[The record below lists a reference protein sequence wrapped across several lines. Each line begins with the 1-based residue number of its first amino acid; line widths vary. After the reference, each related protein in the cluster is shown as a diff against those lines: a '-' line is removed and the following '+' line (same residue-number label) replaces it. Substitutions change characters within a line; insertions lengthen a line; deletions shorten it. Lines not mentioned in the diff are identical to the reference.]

1 MSKKGGWTEVN
12 SGVEVGES
20 SSTVDA
26 MGDILETN
34 NMWTAGTE
42 SDFVLN
48 ASCKG
53 YPLSAEPCR
62 VSELGQRGWHLLD
75 DALAYPV
82 AVLRRPALTHN
93 LAWMQ
98 NFVQRKGVALAP
110 HGKTTMSPELFRMQL
125 QAGAWGLTFANV
137 HQLRVG
143 LAAGA
148 QRAIIANQLVSDA
161 DLDGL
166 DLLLNQYPQ
175 ARVWFLVD
183 SLAQLRTLADWGAR
197 RGQPRCWDVL
207 LELGIAG
214 YRTGCRTHEQAL
226 ALAQAMAESG
236 VVRLG
241 GVECY
246 EGGLGQCDSAHD
258 MEAVSALV
266 RSVQALVQQIDEQ
279 HLWGGEEVLLSAGGS
294 AVFDLVIPMLKTQV
308 KSRPVQGVLR
318 SGCYV
323 THDHWNYARYLKL
336 VEAREGLSASL
347 QPALEVWAKVQSV
360 PEPGLAILSAGRRD
374 LSFDQCMPMPV
385 RWAANGQRGEGAM
398 QATPESWKVKAL
410 SDQHA
415 HMVFDTQGVWP
426 KVGDRVALGI
436 SHPCTTFDK
445 WRWMAVIEDD
455 GCICGAISTHF

>member
-1 MSKKGGWTEVN
+1 MEQSDMKN
-12 SGVEVGES
+12 
-20 SSTVDA
+20 
-26 MGDILETN
+26 
-34 NMWTAGTE
+34 
-42 SDFVLN
+42 DFVLN
-48 ASCKG
+48 AACKG
-53 YPLSAEPCR
+53 FPLAAEPCA
-62 VSELGQRGWHLLD
+62 VSQLGARNWNLLD

-82 AVLRRPALTHN
+82 AVLRRPALMHN

-98 NFVQRKGVALAP
+98 DFVQRKGVALAP
-110 HGKTTMSPELFRMQL
+110 HGKTTLSPELFRMQL

-143 LAAGA
+143 LAAGV
-148 QRAIIANQLVSDA
+148 QRAIIANQLVTDA

-166 DLLLNQYPQ
+166 DLLLRQNPE

-183 SLAQLRTLADWGAR
+183 SLAQLAVLADWGQSRGNTR
-197 RGQPRCWDVL
+197 RWDVL

-226 ALAQAMAESG
+226 ALAQAMAASS

-241 GVECY
+241 GLECY
-246 EGGLGQCDSAHD
+246 EGGLGRCDSAHD
-258 MEAVSALV
+258 IEAVSALV
-266 RSVQALVQQIDEQ
+266 RSVQALVQQIDAQ
-279 HLWGGEEVLLSAGGS
+279 NLWGGDAVLLSAGGS
-294 AVFDLVIPMLKTQV
+294 AVFDLVIPMLKTRV

-336 VEAREGLSASL
+336 VEAREGLSESL
-347 QPALEVWAKVQSV
+347 QPALEIWTQVQSV
-360 PEPGLAILSAGRRD
+360 PEPGLAILTAGRRD

-385 RWAANGQRGEGAM
+385 RWAPKAHRAGAI

-415 HMVFDTQGVWP
+415 HMVFDAEGVWP
-426 KVGDRVALGI
+426 QVGDRVALGI
-436 SHPCTTFDK
+436 SHPCTT
-445 WRWMAVIEDD
+445 
-455 GCICGAISTHF
+455 GAISTHF

>member
-1 MSKKGGWTEVN
+1 MKSDVVLDATLKGFPV
-12 SGVEVGES
+12 
-20 SSTVDA
+20 A
-26 MGDILETN
+26 
-34 NMWTAGTE
+34 
-42 SDFVLN
+42 
-48 ASCKG
+48 
-53 YPLSAEPCR
+53 AEPCP
-62 VSELGQRGWHLLD
+62 VSQLGARNWNLLD

-98 NFVQRKGVALAP
+98 DFVQRKGVALAP
-110 HGKTTMSPELFRMQL
+110 HGKTTLSPELFRMQL

-143 LAAGA
+143 LMAGV
-148 QRAIIANQLVSDA
+148 QRAIIANQLLSDT

-166 DLLLNQYPQ
+166 DLLLRQHPQ
-175 ARVWFLVD
+175 AQVWFLVD
-183 SLAQLRTLADWGAR
+183 SLAQLDLLADWGCR
-197 RGQPRCWDVL
+197 RESTRCWDVL

-226 ALAQAMAESG
+226 VLAQAMAASTC
-236 VVRLG
+236 VRLG

-258 MEAVSALV
+258 IEAVSGLV
-266 RSVQALVQQIDEQ
+266 RSVQALVQQIDVQ
-279 HLWGGEEVLLSAGGS
+279 NLWGRDEVLLSAGGS

-347 QPALEVWAKVQSV
+347 QPALEIWTRVQSV
-360 PEPGLAILSAGRRD
+360 PEPGLAILTAGRRD

-385 RWAANGQRGEGAM
+385 RWAPKAQRAGTM
-398 QATPESWKVKAL
+398 QATHESWKVKAL

-415 HMVFDTQGVWP
+415 HMVFDTEGVWP
-426 KVGDRVALGI
+426 QVGDRVALGI
-436 SHPCTTFDK
+436 SHP
-445 WRWMAVIEDD
+445 
-455 GCICGAISTHF
+455 

>member
-1 MSKKGGWTEVN
+1 MKIK
-12 SGVEVGES
+12 
-20 SSTVDA
+20 DMA
-26 MGDILETN
+26 R
-34 NMWTAGTE
+34 
-42 SDFVLN
+42 DFELN
-48 ASCKG
+48 AACKG
-53 YPLSAEPCR
+53 YPLAAQPCA
-62 VSELGQRGWHLLD
+62 VSELGQRGWNLLD

-98 NFVQRKGVALAP
+98 DFVQCKGVALAP

-166 DLLLNQYPQ
+166 DFLLNQHPQ

-183 SLAQLRTLADWGAR
+183 SLAQLDALADWGAR
-197 RGQPRCWDVL
+197 RNKARCWDVL

-226 ALAQAMAESG
+226 LLAQAMAASP
-236 VVRLG
+236 VARLG

-246 EGGLGQCDSAHD
+246 EGGLGRCDSAHD
-258 MEAVSALV
+258 IEAVSALV
-266 RSVQALVQQIDEQ
+266 RNVHALVQQLDAQ
-279 HLWGGEEVLLSAGGS
+279 NLWGGDEVLLSAGGS
-294 AVFDLVIPMLKTQV
+294 AVFDLVIPMLQLQV

-385 RWAANGQRGEGAM
+385 RWAPKNQRAAGVI
-398 QATPESWKVKAL
+398 ATAPEAWQVKAL

-415 HMVFDTQGVWP
+415 HMAFDANGVWP
-426 KVGDRVALGI
+426 QVGDRVALGI

-455 GCICGAISTHF
+455 GRISGAISTHF

>member
-1 MSKKGGWTEVN
+1 MKMDK
-12 SGVEVGES
+12 
-20 SSTVDA
+20 D
-26 MGDILETN
+26 M
-34 NMWTAGTE
+34 
-42 SDFVLN
+42 VLN
-48 ASCKG
+48 GAFKG
-53 YPLSAEPCR
+53 YPLAAEPCA

-82 AVLRRPALTHN
+82 AVLRRPALAHN

-98 NFVQRKGVALAP
+98 DFAKRKGVALAP
-110 HGKTTMSPELFRMQL
+110 HGKTTLSPELFRMQL
-125 QAGAWGLTFANV
+125 QAGAWGLTFANA

-143 LAAGA
+143 LSAGLE
-148 QRAIIANQLVSDA
+148 RAIIANQLVADA

-166 DLLLNQYPQ
+166 DLLLHQYPH

-183 SLAQLRTLADWGAR
+183 SPAQLQALADWGAR
-197 RGQPRCWDVL
+197 RNNARRWDVL

-226 ALAQAMAESG
+226 ALAQTMASSP

-246 EGGLGQCDSAHD
+246 EGGLGRCDSAHD
-258 MEAVSALV
+258 IEAVSGLV
-266 RSVQALVQQIDEQ
+266 RSVQALVQQLDVQ
-279 HLWGGEEVLLSAGGS
+279 NLWGSDEVLLSAGGS

-347 QPALEVWAKVQSV
+347 QPALEVWTLVQSV

-374 LSFDQCMPMPV
+374 VSFDQCMPMPV
-385 RWAANGQRGEGAM
+385 RWAARGQRGEGAM

-415 HMVFDTQGVWP
+415 HMVFDPEGVWP
-426 KVGDRVALGI
+426 QVGDRVGLGI

-445 WRWMAVIEDD
+445 WRWMAIIEDD
-455 GCICGAISTHF
+455 GRISGAISTHF

>member
-1 MSKKGGWTEVN
+1 MKIK
-12 SGVEVGES
+12 
-20 SSTVDA
+20 DMA
-26 MGDILETN
+26 R
-34 NMWTAGTE
+34 
-42 SDFVLN
+42 DFELN
-48 ASCKG
+48 AACKG
-53 YPLSAEPCR
+53 YPLAAEPCA
-62 VSELGQRGWHLLD
+62 VSELGQRGWNLLD

-98 NFVQRKGVALAP
+98 DFVQRKGVALAP

-137 HQLRVG
+137 HQLRLG

-148 QRAIIANQLVSDA
+148 WRAIIANQLVSDA

-166 DLLLNQYPQ
+166 DFLLNQHPQ

-183 SLAQLRTLADWGAR
+183 SLAQLDALADWGAR
-197 RGQPRCWDVL
+197 RNKARCWDVL

-214 YRTGCRTHEQAL
+214 YRTGCRTYEQAL
-226 ALAQAMAESG
+226 LLAQAMAASP
-236 VVRLG
+236 VARLG

-246 EGGLGQCDSAHD
+246 EGGLGRCDSAHD
-258 MEAVSALV
+258 IEAVSALV
-266 RSVQALVQQIDEQ
+266 RNVQALVQQLDAQ
-279 HLWGGEEVLLSAGGS
+279 NLWGGDEVLLSAGGS
-294 AVFDLVIPMLKTQV
+294 AVFDLVIPMLKLQV

-385 RWAANGQRGEGAM
+385 RWASKDQRGAGVI
-398 QATPESWKVKAL
+398 ATAPEAWQVKAL

-415 HMVFDTQGVWP
+415 HMAFDANGVWP
-426 KVGDRVALGI
+426 HVGDRVALGI

-455 GCICGAISTHF
+455 GRISGAISTHF

>member
-1 MSKKGGWTEVN
+1 
-12 SGVEVGES
+12 
-20 SSTVDA
+20 
-26 MGDILETN
+26 
-34 NMWTAGTE
+34 
-42 SDFVLN
+42 
-48 ASCKG
+48 
-53 YPLSAEPCR
+53 
-62 VSELGQRGWHLLD
+62 
-75 DALAYPV
+75 
-82 AVLRRPALTHN
+82 
-93 LAWMQ
+93 
-98 NFVQRKGVALAP
+98 
-110 HGKTTMSPELFRMQL
+110 
-125 QAGAWGLTFANV
+125 
-137 HQLRVG
+137 
-143 LAAGA
+143 
-148 QRAIIANQLVSDA
+148 
-161 DLDGL
+161 
-166 DLLLNQYPQ
+166 
-175 ARVWFLVD
+175 
-183 SLAQLRTLADWGAR
+183 
-197 RGQPRCWDVL
+197 
-207 LELGIAG
+207 
-214 YRTGCRTHEQAL
+214 
-226 ALAQAMAESG
+226 MAESG
-236 VVRLG
+236 AVCLG

-279 HLWGGEEVLLSAGGS
+279 HLWGGDEVLLSAGGS

-385 RWAANGQRGEGAM
+385 RWAARGQSGEGAM

-415 HMVFDTQGVWP
+415 HMVFDDKGVWP
-426 KVGDRVALGI
+426 QVGDRVALGI

-455 GCICGAISTHF
+455 GRISGAISTHF

>member
-1 MSKKGGWTEVN
+1 M
-12 SGVEVGES
+12 
-20 SSTVDA
+20 
-26 MGDILETN
+26 
-34 NMWTAGTE
+34 E
-42 SDFVLN
+42 SDVVLD
-48 ASCKG
+48 ASLKG
-53 YPLSAEPCR
+53 FPLAAEPCA
-62 VSELGQRGWHLLD
+62 VSELGQRGWNLLD

-98 NFVQRKGVALAP
+98 DFVQRKGVALAP
-110 HGKTTMSPELFRMQL
+110 HGKTTLSPELFRMQL

-143 LAAGA
+143 LVAGV
-148 QRAIIANQLVSDA
+148 QRAIIANQLLSDT

-166 DLLLNQYPQ
+166 DLLLRQHPQ
-175 ARVWFLVD
+175 VQVWFLVD
-183 SLAQLRTLADWGAR
+183 SLAQLDLLADWGR
-197 RGQPRCWDVL
+197 RRESTRCWDVL

-226 ALAQAMAESG
+226 VLAQAMAASPC
-236 VVRLG
+236 VRLG

-258 MEAVSALV
+258 IEAVSGLV
-266 RSVQALVQQIDEQ
+266 RSVQALVQQIDAQ
-279 HLWGGEEVLLSAGGS
+279 NMWGRDEVLLSAGGS

-347 QPALEVWAKVQSV
+347 QPALEIWTRVQSV
-360 PEPGLAILSAGRRD
+360 PESGLAILTAGRRD
-374 LSFDQCMPMPV
+374 LSFDQCMPIPV
-385 RWAANGQRGEGAM
+385 RWAARGQSGEGAM
-398 QATPESWKVKAL
+398 QATPASWKVKAL

-415 HMVFDTQGVWP
+415 HMVFDAEGVWP
-426 KVGDRVALGI
+426 QVGDRVGLGI

-455 GCICGAISTHF
+455 GRITGAISTHF

>member
-1 MSKKGGWTEVN
+1 M
-12 SGVEVGES
+12 
-20 SSTVDA
+20 
-26 MGDILETN
+26 
-34 NMWTAGTE
+34 E
-42 SDFVLN
+42 SDVKLD
-48 ASCKG
+48 ASLKG
-53 YPLSAEPCR
+53 FPLAAEPCA
-62 VSELGQRGWHLLD
+62 VSELGQRRWNLLD

-82 AVLRRPALTHN
+82 AVLRRPALMHN

-98 NFVQRKGVALAP
+98 DFVQRKGVALAP
-110 HGKTTMSPELFRMQL
+110 HGKTTLSPELFRMQL

-143 LAAGA
+143 LAAGV
-148 QRAIIANQLVSDA
+148 QRAIIANQLVTDA

-166 DLLLNQYPQ
+166 DLLLRQQPQ

-183 SLAQLRTLADWGAR
+183 SLAQLAVLADWCQR
-197 RGQPRCWDVL
+197 RGNPRCWDVL

-226 ALAQAMAESG
+226 ALAQAMAASP

-258 MEAVSALV
+258 IDAVSALV
-266 RSVQALVQQIDEQ
+266 RSVQALVQQIDAQ
-279 HLWGGEEVLLSAGGS
+279 NLWGGDEILLSAGGS

-308 KSRPVQGVLR
+308 KNRSVQGVLR

-336 VEAREGLSASL
+336 VEAREGLSESL
-347 QPALEVWAKVQSV
+347 QPALEIWTQVQSV
-360 PEPGLAILSAGRRD
+360 PEPGLAILTAGRRD

-385 RWAANGQRGEGAM
+385 RWAPKAQRAGADM
-398 QATPESWKVKAL
+398 AAAPGGWQVKAL

-415 HMVFDTQGVWP
+415 HMVFDAKGVWP
-426 KVGDRVALGI
+426 QVGDRVALGI

-445 WRWMAVIEDD
+445 WRWMAIIEDD
-455 GCICGAISTHF
+455 GRISGAISTHF

>member
-1 MSKKGGWTEVN
+1 MMNEKI
-12 SGVEVGES
+12 
-20 SSTVDA
+20 D
-26 MGDILETN
+26 
-34 NMWTAGTE
+34 

-53 YPLSAEPCR
+53 YPLTAEPCA
-62 VSELGQRGWHLLD
+62 VSDLGQRGWRLLD

-98 NFVQRKGVALAP
+98 AFVQRKGVALAP

-166 DLLLNQYPQ
+166 DHLLHQHPQ
-175 ARVWFLVD
+175 ARVWFIVD
-183 SLAQLRTLADWGAR
+183 SLAQLQALADWAVR
-197 RGQPRCWDVL
+197 RNNARCWDVL

-226 ALAQAMAESG
+226 ALAQAIAASP

-258 MEAVSALV
+258 IEAVSGLV
-266 RSVQALVQQIDEQ
+266 RSVQSLVQQIDAQ
-279 HLWGGEEVLLSAGGS
+279 DLWGGEEVLLSAGGS
-294 AVFDLVIPMLKTQV
+294 AVFDLVIPMLKLQV
-308 KSRPVQGVLR
+308 KSRQVQGVLR

-336 VEAREGLSASL
+336 VEAREGMSASL
-347 QPALEVWAKVQSV
+347 LPALEVWAKVQSV

-385 RWAANGQRGEGAM
+385 RWAAGGQSGEGAM
-398 QATPESWKVKAL
+398 QATPASWKVKAL

-415 HMVFDTQGVWP
+415 HMVFDAEGVCP
-426 KVGDRVALGI
+426 QVGDRVALGI

-455 GCICGAISTHF
+455 GRISGAISTHF

>member
-1 MSKKGGWTEVN
+1 
-12 SGVEVGES
+12 
-20 SSTVDA
+20 
-26 MGDILETN
+26 MGQ
-34 NMWTAGTE
+34 
-42 SDFVLN
+42 SDMELDFELN
-48 ASCKG
+48 AACKG
-53 YPLSAEPCR
+53 FPVAAEPCA
-62 VSELGQRGWHLLD
+62 VSQLGARGWHLLD

-82 AVLRRPALTHN
+82 AALRRPALAHN

-98 NFVQRKGVALAP
+98 DFVQRKGVALAP
-110 HGKTTMSPELFRMQL
+110 HGKTTLSPELFRMQL
-125 QAGAWGLTFANV
+125 QGGAWGLTLANV

-148 QRAIIANQLVSDA
+148 ERAIIANQLVTDA

-166 DLLLNQYPQ
+166 DCLLRQHPTV
-175 ARVWFLVD
+175 RVWFLVD
-183 SLAQLRTLADWGAR
+183 SRAQLDALADWGAR
-197 RGQPRCWDVL
+197 RNNSRSWDVL

-214 YRTGCRTHEQAL
+214 YRTGCRTQEHAL
-226 ALAQAMAESG
+226 ALAQAMAASP

-246 EGGLGQCDSAHD
+246 EGGLGRCDSAHD
-258 MEAVSALV
+258 IEAVSGLV
-266 RSVQALVQQIDEQ
+266 RSVQALVQQLDAQ
-279 HLWGGEEVLLSAGGS
+279 NLWGSDEVLLSAGGS

-347 QPALEVWAKVQSV
+347 QPALEIWTQVQSV
-360 PEPGLAILSAGRRD
+360 PEPGLAILTAGRRD

-385 RWAANGQRGEGAM
+385 RWAPKAQRGAGTIA
-398 QATPESWKVKAL
+398 AAPETWKVQAL

-415 HMVFDTQGVWP
+415 HMAFDAEAAWP
-426 KVGDRVALGI
+426 QVGDRVALGI

-445 WRWMAVIEDD
+445 WRWMAIIEDD
-455 GCICGAISTHF
+455 GRISGAISTHF

>member
-1 MSKKGGWTEVN
+1 MDMEHG
-12 SGVEVGES
+12 
-20 SSTVDA
+20 
-26 MGDILETN
+26 
-34 NMWTAGTE
+34 
-42 SDFVLN
+42 FVLD
-48 ASCKG
+48 AHCKG
-53 YPLSAEPCR
+53 YPLAAGPCA
-62 VSELGQRGWHLLD
+62 VSDLAARGWNLLD

-98 NFVQRKGVALAP
+98 DFVQRKGVALAP
-110 HGKTTMSPELFRMQL
+110 HGKTTMSPELFRLQL

-166 DLLLNQYPQ
+166 DALLTQHPQ
-175 ARVWFLVD
+175 VRVWFLVD
-183 SLAQLRTLADWGAR
+183 SLAQLQALTDWGQR
-197 RGQPRCWDVL
+197 RQKPRCWDVL

-214 YRTGCRTHEQAL
+214 YRTGCRTHEEAL
-226 ALAQAMAESG
+226 ALAQAIAASP

-258 MEAVSALV
+258 SAAVSALV
-266 RSVQALVQQIDEQ
+266 RSVQALVQQIDVQ
-279 HLWGGEEVLLSAGGS
+279 GLWGRDEVLLSAGGS
-294 AVFDLVIPMLKTQV
+294 AVFDLVIPMLKLQV
-308 KSRPVQGVLR
+308 QSRPVQGVLR

-336 VEAREGLSASL
+336 VEQREGLSASL
-347 QPALEVWAKVQSV
+347 QPALEVWAIVQSV

-385 RWAANGQRGEGAM
+385 RWAARGQSGPGAI
-398 QATPESWKVKAL
+398 QAAPDSWQVKAL

-415 HMVFDTQGVWP
+415 HMAFAMDGPVP
-426 KVGDRVALGI
+426 HVGDRIALGI

-455 GCICGAISTHF
+455 GRISGAISTHF

>member
-1 MSKKGGWTEVN
+1 MEH
-12 SGVEVGES
+12 
-20 SSTVDA
+20 
-26 MGDILETN
+26 
-34 NMWTAGTE
+34 
-42 SDFVLN
+42 DFVLN
-48 ASCKG
+48 AACKG
-53 YPLSAEPCR
+53 FPLAAEPCA
-62 VSELGQRGWHLLD
+62 VSQLGARGWHLLH

-82 AVLRRPALTHN
+82 AVLRRPALAHN

-98 NFVQRKGVALAP
+98 DFVQRKGVALAP

-148 QRAIIANQLVSDA
+148 QRAIIANQLLSDA

-166 DLLLNQYPQ
+166 DFLLRQHPQ

-183 SLAQLRTLADWGAR
+183 SLAQLQTLGDWGAR

-246 EGGLGQCDSAHD
+246 EGGLGHCDSAQD

-266 RSVQALVQQIDEQ
+266 RSVQALVQQIDAQ
-279 HLWGGEEVLLSAGGS
+279 HLWGGDEVVLSAGGS

-336 VEAREGLSASL
+336 VQAREGLSASL
-347 QPALEVWAKVQSV
+347 QPALEVWTQVQSV
-360 PEPGLAILSAGRRD
+360 PEPGLAILTAGRRD
-374 LSFDQCMPMPV
+374 VSFDQCMPMPV
-385 RWAANGQRGEGAM
+385 RWAPRAQRAGTGIA
-398 QATPESWKVKAL
+398 ATPDGWQVKAL

-415 HMVFDTQGVWP
+415 HMAFDVAGVWP
-426 KVGDRVALGI
+426 QVGDRVALGI

-455 GCICGAISTHF
+455 GRISGAISTHF

>member
-1 MSKKGGWTEVN
+1 M
-12 SGVEVGES
+12 
-20 SSTVDA
+20 A
-26 MGDILETN
+26 H
-34 NMWTAGTE
+34 
-42 SDFVLN
+42 DFVLN
-48 ASCKG
+48 AACKG
-53 YPLSAEPCR
+53 FPLAAEPCA
-62 VSELGQRGWHLLD
+62 VSQLGARGWHLLD

-82 AVLRRPALTHN
+82 AVLRRPALRHN

-98 NFVQRKGVALAP
+98 DFVQRKGVALAP

-166 DLLLNQYPQ
+166 DLLLRQHPQ

-183 SLAQLRTLADWGAR
+183 SLAQLQALTDWGAR

-207 LELGIAG
+207 LELGIAS

-226 ALAQAMAESG
+226 TLAQAMAESG

-246 EGGLGQCDSAHD
+246 EGGLGRCDSAHD
-258 MEAVSALV
+258 IEAVSALV
-266 RSVQALVQQIDEQ
+266 RSVQALVQQLDVQ
-279 HLWGGEEVLLSAGGS
+279 HLWGDDEVLLSAGGS

-336 VEAREGLSASL
+336 VEAREGLNASL
-347 QPALEVWAKVQSV
+347 QPALEIWAKVQSV
-360 PEPGLAILSAGRRD
+360 PEPGLAILTAGRRD

-385 RWAANGQRGEGAM
+385 RWAPQSQQAGACIAPAPKGW
-398 QATPESWKVKAL
+398 QVKAL

-415 HMVFDTQGVWP
+415 HMVFDATGTRPQ
-426 KVGDRVALGI
+426 VGDRVALGI

-445 WRWMAVIEDD
+445 WRWMAIIEDD
-455 GCICGAISTHF
+455 GRISGAVSTHF

>member
-1 MSKKGGWTEVN
+1 MEH
-12 SGVEVGES
+12 
-20 SSTVDA
+20 
-26 MGDILETN
+26 
-34 NMWTAGTE
+34 
-42 SDFVLN
+42 DFVLN
-48 ASCKG
+48 AACKG
-53 YPLSAEPCR
+53 FPLAAESCA
-62 VSELGQRGWHLLD
+62 VSQLGARGWHLLD

-82 AVLRRPALTHN
+82 AVLRRPALRHN

-98 NFVQRKGVALAP
+98 DFVQRKGVALAP

-166 DLLLNQYPQ
+166 DLLLRQHPQ

-183 SLAQLRTLADWGAR
+183 SLAQLQALTDWGAR

-226 ALAQAMAESG
+226 TLAQAMAESG

-246 EGGLGQCDSAHD
+246 EGGLGRCDSAHD
-258 MEAVSALV
+258 IEAVSALV
-266 RSVQALVQQIDEQ
+266 RSVQVLVQQLDLQ
-279 HLWGGEEVLLSAGGS
+279 HLWGDDEVLLSAGGS

-336 VEAREGLSASL
+336 VEAREGLNASL
-347 QPALEVWAKVQSV
+347 QPALEIWTKVQSV
-360 PEPGLAILSAGRRD
+360 PEPGLAILTAGRRD
-374 LSFDQCMPMPV
+374 VSFDQCMPIPV
-385 RWAANGQRGEGAM
+385 RWAPQSQRAGVGIARAP
-398 QATPESWKVKAL
+398 QGWQVKAL

-415 HMVFDTQGVWP
+415 HMVFDATATRPQ
-426 KVGDRVALGI
+426 VGDRVALGI

-445 WRWMAVIEDD
+445 WRWMAIIEDD
-455 GCICGAISTHF
+455 GRISGAVSTHF

>member
-1 MSKKGGWTEVN
+1 
-12 SGVEVGES
+12 
-20 SSTVDA
+20 
-26 MGDILETN
+26 
-34 NMWTAGTE
+34 MWINGTD
-42 SDFVLN
+42 SNFVLDAN
-48 ASCKG
+48 CKG
-53 YPLSAEPCR
+53 FPLGAPSCA
-62 VSELGQRGWHLLD
+62 VSDLGQRGWYLLD

-98 NFVQRKGVALAP
+98 DFAQRKGVSLAP
-110 HGKTTMSPELFRMQL
+110 HGKTTMSPELFRQQL

-148 QRAIIANQLVSDA
+148 QHAIIANQLVSDA

-166 DLLLNQYPQ
+166 DFLLSQHPQ

-183 SLAQLRTLADWGAR
+183 SLAQLNALAEWRAR
-197 RGQPRCWDVL
+197 RNNARCWDVL

-226 ALAQAMAESG
+226 ALARAMATSPD
-236 VVRLG
+236 VRLG

-258 MEAVSALV
+258 IEAVSALV
-266 RSVQALVQQIDEQ
+266 RSVQALVQKIDEEN
-279 HLWGGEEVLLSAGGS
+279 LWGGDEVLLSAGGS
-294 AVFDLVIPMLKTQV
+294 AVFDLVIPMLKLQV

-347 QPALEVWAKVQSV
+347 QPALEVWAMVQSV

-374 LSFDQCMPMPV
+374 VSFDQCMPMPV
-385 RWAANGQRGEGAM
+385 RWAARGQRGDAAL
-398 QATPESWKVKAL
+398 QATPDSWQVKAL

-426 KVGDRVALGI
+426 SVGDRVGLGI

-445 WRWMAVIEDD
+445 WRWMAVMEDN
-455 GCICGAISTHF
+455 GRISGAISTHF

>member
-1 MSKKGGWTEVN
+1 MKSDVVLDATLKGFPV
-12 SGVEVGES
+12 
-20 SSTVDA
+20 A
-26 MGDILETN
+26 
-34 NMWTAGTE
+34 
-42 SDFVLN
+42 
-48 ASCKG
+48 
-53 YPLSAEPCR
+53 AEPCP
-62 VSELGQRGWHLLD
+62 VSQLGARSWNLLD

-82 AVLRRPALTHN
+82 AVLRRPALMHN

-98 NFVQRKGVALAP
+98 DFVQRKGVALAP
-110 HGKTTMSPELFRMQL
+110 HGKTTLSPELFRMQL

-148 QRAIIANQLVSDA
+148 QRVIIANQLVSDA

-166 DLLLNQYPQ
+166 DLLLRQYTHV
-175 ARVWFLVD
+175 RVWFLVD
-183 SLAQLRTLADWGAR
+183 SLAQLDALADWGVR
-197 RGQPRCWDVL
+197 RNNPRCWDVL

-214 YRTGCRTHEQAL
+214 YRTGCRTHDQAL
-226 ALAQAMAESG
+226 ALAQAMAAST

-246 EGGLGQCDSAHD
+246 EGGLGRCDSAHD
-258 MEAVSALV
+258 IEAVSGLV
-266 RSVQALVQQIDEQ
+266 RSVQVLVQQLDAQ
-279 HLWGGEEVLLSAGGS
+279 NLWGNDEVLLSAGGS
-294 AVFDLVIPMLKTQV
+294 AVFDPVIPMLKTQV

-336 VEAREGLSASL
+336 VETREGLSASL

-360 PEPGLAILSAGRRD
+360 PEPGLAILTAGRRD
-374 LSFDQCMPMPV
+374 VSFDQCMPMPV
-385 RWAANGQRGEGAM
+385 RWAARGHTGAVAI
-398 QATPESWKVKAL
+398 QATPESWKVKSL

-415 HMVFDTQGVWP
+415 HMVFDAEWVWP
-426 KVGDRVALGI
+426 QVGDRVALGI

-445 WRWMAVIEDD
+445 WRWMAIIEDD
-455 GCICGAISTHF
+455 GRISGAISTHF

>member
-1 MSKKGGWTEVN
+1 MELT
-12 SGVEVGES
+12 
-20 SSTVDA
+20 DMA
-26 MGDILETN
+26 H
-34 NMWTAGTE
+34 
-42 SDFVLN
+42 DFVLN
-48 ASCKG
+48 AACKG
-53 YPLSAEPCR
+53 FPLAAEPCA
-62 VSELGQRGWHLLD
+62 VSQLGARGWNLLD

-82 AVLRRPALTHN
+82 AVLRRPALAHN
-93 LAWMQ
+93 LVWMQ
-98 NFVQRKGVALAP
+98 DFVQRKGVALAP

-125 QAGAWGLTFANV
+125 QAGAWGMTFANV

-166 DLLLNQYPQ
+166 DFLLRQHPQ

-183 SLAQLRTLADWGAR
+183 SLAQLQTLTDWGAR

-226 ALAQAMAESG
+226 LLAQAMAESG

-266 RSVQALVQQIDEQ
+266 RGVQALVQQIDAQ
-279 HLWGGEEVLLSAGGS
+279 HLWGDDEVLLSAGGS

-308 KSRPVQGVLR
+308 QSRPVQGVLR

-374 LSFDQCMPMPV
+374 VSFDQCMPMPV
-385 RWAANGQRGEGAM
+385 RWAAGGHRDAGAM
-398 QATPESWKVKAL
+398 QVAPESWKVKAL

-415 HMVFDTQGVWP
+415 HMVFDADGVWP
-426 KVGDRVALGI
+426 QVGDRVALGI

-445 WRWMAVIEDD
+445 WRWMAIIEDD
-455 GCICGAISTHF
+455 GRISGAISTHF

>member
-1 MSKKGGWTEVN
+1 
-12 SGVEVGES
+12 
-20 SSTVDA
+20 
-26 MGDILETN
+26 
-34 NMWTAGTE
+34 
-42 SDFVLN
+42 
-48 ASCKG
+48 
-53 YPLSAEPCR
+53 
-62 VSELGQRGWHLLD
+62 
-75 DALAYPV
+75 
-82 AVLRRPALTHN
+82 
-93 LAWMQ
+93 
-98 NFVQRKGVALAP
+98 
-110 HGKTTMSPELFRMQL
+110 
-125 QAGAWGLTFANV
+125 
-137 HQLRVG
+137 
-143 LAAGA
+143 
-148 QRAIIANQLVSDA
+148 VSDA

-166 DLLLNQYPQ
+166 DFLLRQHPQ

-183 SLAQLRTLADWGAR
+183 SLAQLQALADWAAR
-197 RGQPRCWDVL
+197 RGKPRCWDVL

-226 ALAQAMAESG
+226 LLAQAMAVSG
-236 VVRLG
+236 VARLG

-266 RSVQALVQQIDEQ
+266 RSVQALVQQIDAQ
-279 HLWGGEEVLLSAGGS
+279 NLWGSDEVLLSAGGS

-308 KSRPVQGVLR
+308 QSRPVQGVLR

-347 QPALEVWAKVQSV
+347 QPALEVWAQVQSV
-360 PEPGLAILSAGRRD
+360 PEPGLAILTAGRRD

-385 RWAANGQRGEGAM
+385 RWAAKDHQPGVDIAIAPRGW
-398 QATPESWKVKAL
+398 QIKAL

-415 HMVFDTQGVWP
+415 HMSFFVEGLWP
-426 KVGDRVALGI
+426 QVGDRVALGI

-455 GCICGAISTHF
+455 GRISGAISTHF

>member
-1 MSKKGGWTEVN
+1 MQTSNMQTSIDSDLVL
-12 SGVEVGES
+12 
-20 SSTVDA
+20 DA
-26 MGDILETN
+26 R
-34 NMWTAGTE
+34 
-42 SDFVLN
+42 
-48 ASCKG
+48 CKG
-53 YPLSAEPCR
+53 FPLAAEPCA
-62 VSELGQRGWHLLD
+62 VSELGERGWHLLD
-75 DALAYPV
+75 DVLAYPV
-82 AVLRRPALTHN
+82 AVLRRPALMHN

-98 NFVQRKGVALAP
+98 DFVQRKGVALAP

-143 LAAGA
+143 LRAGA
-148 QRAIIANQLVSDA
+148 ERAIIANQLVSDA

-166 DLLLNQYPQ
+166 DLLLCQHPK

-183 SLAQLRTLADWGAR
+183 SLAQLDALADWGAR
-197 RGQPRCWDVL
+197 RNKARCWDVL

-214 YRTGCRTHEQAL
+214 YRTGCRTHAQAL
-226 ALAQAMAESG
+226 VLAQAIAASP
-236 VVRLG
+236 VARLG

-246 EGGLGQCDSAHD
+246 EGGLGRCDSAHD
-258 MEAVSALV
+258 IEAVSALV
-266 RSVQALVQQIDEQ
+266 RSVHTFVQAIDGQ
-279 HLWGGEEVLLSAGGS
+279 NLWGNHEVLLSAGGS
-294 AVFDLVIPMLKTQV
+294 AVFDLVIPMLKLQV

-323 THDHWNYARYLKL
+323 THDHWNYACYLKL
-336 VEAREGLSASL
+336 VEAREGLGASL

-374 LSFDQCMPMPV
+374 VSFDQCMPMPV
-385 RWAANGQRGEGAM
+385 RWALRGQSGEGAM
-398 QATPESWKVKAL
+398 QTTPESWKVKAL

-415 HMVFDTQGVWP
+415 HMVFDAEGVWP
-426 KVGDRVALGI
+426 QVGDRVALGI

-455 GCICGAISTHF
+455 GRISGAISTHF

>member
-1 MSKKGGWTEVN
+1 MKN
-12 SGVEVGES
+12 
-20 SSTVDA
+20 
-26 MGDILETN
+26 
-34 NMWTAGTE
+34 
-42 SDFVLN
+42 DFVLN
-48 ASCKG
+48 AACKG
-53 YPLSAEPCR
+53 FPLAAEPCA
-62 VSELGQRGWHLLD
+62 VSQLGARNWNLLD

-82 AVLRRPALTHN
+82 AVLRRPALMHN

-98 NFVQRKGVALAP
+98 DFVQRKGVALAP
-110 HGKTTMSPELFRMQL
+110 HGKTTLSPELFRMQL

-143 LAAGA
+143 LAAGV
-148 QRAIIANQLVSDA
+148 QRAIIANQLVTDT

-166 DLLLNQYPQ
+166 DLLLRQNPE

-183 SLAQLRTLADWGAR
+183 SLAQLAVLADWGQR
-197 RGQPRCWDVL
+197 RGNTRPWDVL

-226 ALAQAMAESG
+226 ALAQAMAASS

-241 GVECY
+241 GLECY
-246 EGGLGQCDSAHD
+246 EGGLGRCDSAHD
-258 MEAVSALV
+258 IEAVSALV
-266 RSVQALVQQIDEQ
+266 RSVQALVQQIDAQ
-279 HLWGGEEVLLSAGGS
+279 NLWGGDAVLLSAGGS

-336 VEAREGLSASL
+336 VEAREGLSESL
-347 QPALEVWAKVQSV
+347 QPALEIWTQVQSV
-360 PEPGLAILSAGRRD
+360 PEPGLAILTAGRRD

-385 RWAANGQRGEGAM
+385 RWAPKAQRAGAI

-415 HMVFDTQGVWP
+415 HMVFDAEGVWP
-426 KVGDRVALGI
+426 QVGDRVALGI

-445 WRWMAVIEDD
+445 WRWMAIIEDD
-455 GCICGAISTHF
+455 GRISGAISTHF

>member
-1 MSKKGGWTEVN
+1 MMNNN
-12 SGVEVGES
+12 SIS
-20 SSTVDA
+20 
-26 MGDILETN
+26 
-34 NMWTAGTE
+34 

-53 YPLSAEPCR
+53 YPLTAEPCA
-62 VSELGQRGWHLLD
+62 VSALGQRGWHLLE

-82 AVLRRPALTHN
+82 AVLRRPALAHN

-98 NFVQRKGVALAP
+98 AFVQRKGVALAP
-110 HGKTTMSPELFRMQL
+110 HGKTTLSPELFRMQL

-148 QRAIIANQLVSDA
+148 QRAIIANQLVADA

-183 SLAQLRTLADWGAR
+183 SLAQLRALADWGAR

-214 YRTGCRTHEQAL
+214 YRTGCRTHEEAL

-258 MEAVSALV
+258 IEAVSALV
-266 RSVQALVQQIDEQ
+266 RSVQALVQKIDEQ
-279 HLWGGEEVLLSAGGS
+279 HLWGGDEVLLSAGGS
-294 AVFDLVIPMLKTQV
+294 AVFDLVIPMLKTQI

-347 QPALEVWAKVQSV
+347 LPALEVWAKVQSV

-385 RWAANGQRGEGAM
+385 RWAARGQSGEGAM

-415 HMVFDTQGVWP
+415 HMVFDAQGAWP
-426 KVGDRVALGI
+426 QVGDRVALGI

-445 WRWMAVIEDD
+445 WRWMAIIEDD
-455 GCICGAISTHF
+455 GRISGAISTHF

>member
-1 MSKKGGWTEVN
+1 
-12 SGVEVGES
+12 
-20 SSTVDA
+20 
-26 MGDILETN
+26 
-34 NMWTAGTE
+34 MWTAGTE

-53 YPLSAEPCR
+53 YPLAAEPCR

-82 AVLRRPALTHN
+82 AVLRRPALAHN

-98 NFVQRKGVALAP
+98 SFAKRKGVALAP
-110 HGKTTMSPELFRMQL
+110 HGKTTLSPELFRLQL
-125 QAGAWGLTFANV
+125 QAGAWGMTFANV

-148 QRAIIANQLVSDA
+148 TRAIIANQLVSDA

-166 DLLLNQYPQ
+166 DFLLHQHPQ
-175 ARVWFLVD
+175 AQVWFLVD
-183 SLAQLRTLADWGAR
+183 SLAQLDVLADWAAR
-197 RGQPRCWDVL
+197 RQSRRCWDVL

-214 YRTGCRTHEQAL
+214 YRTGCRTPEQAL
-226 ALAQAMAESG
+226 ALAQAMAASP

-246 EGGLGQCDSAHD
+246 EGGLGRCDSAHD
-258 MEAVSALV
+258 IEAVSALV
-266 RSVQALVQQIDEQ
+266 RSVQALVQQIDAQ
-279 HLWGGEEVLLSAGGS
+279 DLWGHDEVLLTAGGS

-360 PEPGLAILSAGRRD
+360 PEPGLAILNAGRRD
-374 LSFDQCMPMPV
+374 VSFDQCMPLPV
-385 RWAANGQRGEGAM
+385 RWAARGCSAEGAL
-398 QATPESWKVKAL
+398 QTTPESWKVMAL

-415 HMVFDTQGVWP
+415 HMAFDAQGVWP
-426 KVGDRVALGI
+426 QVGDRVALGI

-445 WRWMAVIEDD
+445 WRWMALIEDD
-455 GCICGAISTHF
+455 GRISGAISTHF